1 MKILDLEQRSQEWLD
16 FHEGRISG
24 SSAKDYSSVRY
35 IPKAELVE
43 FAQSK
48 GHDFPKNLTMDNI
61 RAMLTEDELNELYA
75 NVQINDSIYKLI
87 AQRIAKPINPN
98 DYADRIPEGATYSA
112 MLRGQI
118 LEDEAREL
126 ISEKLGKQIIPGRV
140 WQSDVNEYMICS
152 PDGEIAKSIDEYTDI
167 IEAVEI
173 KCLDSWKVVKA
184 YYEKRPPLD
193 YEAQIIQYFL
203 VNENL
208 QKLYFCIYSDV
219 FTNPDLELQIFEL
232 KREDYQEKIELT
244 GRVQN
249 ATLKLVER
257 EVQKLMF

>member
-1 MKILDLEQRSQEWLD
+1 MKILDIEQRSQEWLD

-43 FAQSK
+43 FAESK

-98 DYADRIPEGATYSA
+98 DYALPEGATYSA

-118 LEDEAREL
+118 LEEEAREL
-126 ISEKLGKQIIPGRV
+126 ISEKLGKKIIPGRV
-140 WQSDVNEYMICS
+140 WQSEENEYMICS
-152 PDGEIAKSIDEYTDI
+152 PDGEFEDET
-167 IEAVEI
+167 EAVEI

-184 YYEKRPPLD
+184 YYEKHPPSE
-193 YEAQIIQYFL
+193 YKPQILQYFV
-203 VNENL
+203 VNEKL
-208 QKLYFCIYSDV
+208 KKLYFCIYSDV
-219 FTNPDLELQIFEL
+219 FSNPELGLQIFEL
-232 KREDYQEKIELT
+232 NREDYKEEIEIVK
-244 GRVQN
+244 RVEN
-249 ATLKLVER
+249 ATLELVEK

>member
-1 MKILDLEQRSQEWLD
+1 MKILDIEQRSQEWLD

-35 IPKAELVE
+35 IPKTELVE
-43 FAQSK
+43 FAESK
-48 GHDFPKNLTMDNI
+48 GYEFPKNLTMDNI

-118 LEDEAREL
+118 LEEEAREL
-126 ISEKLGKQIIPGRV
+126 ISEKLGKKIIPGRV
-140 WQSDVNEYMICS
+140 WQSEENEYMICS
-152 PDGEIAKSIDEYTDI
+152 PDGEIVDDTGKVS
-167 IEAVEI
+167 EAVEI

-184 YYEKRPPLD
+184 YYEKHPPLE

-219 FTNPDLELQIFEL
+219 FTNPELGLQIFEL

-249 ATLKLVER
+249 ATLGLVER

>member
-1 MKILDLEQRSQEWLD
+1 MKILDIEQRSQEWLD

-43 FAQSK
+43 FAKSK
-48 GHDFPKNLTMDNI
+48 GYEFPKNLTMDNI

-98 DYADRIPEGATYSA
+98 DYADRLDGAAYSA

-118 LEDEAREL
+118 LEEEAREL
-126 ISEKLGKQIIPGRV
+126 ISEKLGKRIIPGRV

-152 PDGEIAKSIDEYTDI
+152 PDGEIAESIDEYTDI

-219 FTNPDLELQIFEL
+219 FTNPDLGLQIFEL

-249 ATLKLVER
+249 ATLKLVEK

>member
-43 FAQSK
+43 FAESK
-48 GHDFPKNLTMDNI
+48 GYEFPKNLTMDNI
-61 RAMLTEDELNELYA
+61 KSMLTEDELNELYA

-98 DYADRIPEGATYSA
+98 DYADRVPEGATYSA

-126 ISEKLGKQIIPGRV
+126 ISEKLGKKIIPGRV
-140 WQSDVNEYMICS
+140 WQSEENEYMICS
-152 PDGEIAKSIDEYTDI
+152 PDGEIVDDTGKVS
-167 IEAVEI
+167 EAVEI

-184 YYEKRPPLD
+184 YYEKHPPLD

-219 FTNPDLELQIFEL
+219 FTNPDLGLQIFEL
-232 KREDYQEKIELT
+232 KREDYREKIELT

-249 ATLKLVER
+249 ATLGLVER

>member
-1 MKILDLEQRSQEWLD
+1 MKILDIEQRSQEWLD

-118 LEDEAREL
+118 LEEEARDL

-140 WQSDVNEYMICS
+140 WQSEENEYMICS
-152 PDGEIAKSIDEYTDI
+152 PDGEFEDET
-167 IEAVEI
+167 EAVEI

-184 YYEKRPPLD
+184 YYEKYPPSE
-193 YEAQIIQYFL
+193 YKPQILQYFV
-203 VNENL
+203 VNDKL
-208 QKLYFCIYSDV
+208 KKLYFCIYSDV
-219 FTNPDLELQIFEL
+219 FSNPELGLQIFEL
-232 KREDYQEKIELT
+232 NREDYKEEIEIVK
-244 GRVQN
+244 RVEN
-249 ATLKLVER
+249 ATLDLVEK

>member
-1 MKILDLEQRSQEWLD
+1 MKILDIEQRSQEWLD

-43 FAQSK
+43 FAESK
-48 GHDFPKNLTMDNI
+48 GYEFPKNLTMDNI
-61 RAMLTEDELNELYA
+61 RAMLTEDESNELYA

-118 LEDEAREL
+118 LEEEAREL
-126 ISEKLGKQIIPGRV
+126 ISEKLGKKIIPGRV
-140 WQSDVNEYMICS
+140 WQSEENEYMICS
-152 PDGEIAKSIDEYTDI
+152 PDGEIVDDSGKVS
-167 IEAVEI
+167 EAVEI

-184 YYEKRPPLD
+184 YYEKHPPLD

-219 FTNPDLELQIFEL
+219 FTNPDLGLQIFEL
-232 KREDYQEKIELT
+232 KREDYREKIELT
-244 GRVQN
+244 GMVQN

>member
-43 FAQSK
+43 FAESK
-48 GHDFPKNLTMDNI
+48 GYEFPKNLTMDNI

-98 DYADRIPEGATYSA
+98 DYTLPEGATYSA

-118 LEDEAREL
+118 LEEEAREL
-126 ISEKLGKQIIPGRV
+126 ISEKLGKKIIPGRV
-140 WQSDVNEYMICS
+140 WQSEENEYMICS
-152 PDGEIAKSIDEYTDI
+152 PDGEFEDET
-167 IEAVEI
+167 EAVEI

-184 YYEKRPPLD
+184 YYEKHPPSEYKL
-193 YEAQIIQYFL
+193 QILQYFV
-203 VNENL
+203 VNDKL
-208 QKLYFCIYSDV
+208 KKLYFCIYSDV
-219 FTNPDLELQIFEL
+219 FTNPDLGLQIFEL
-232 KREDYQEKIELT
+232 NREDYKEEIEIVK
-244 GRVQN
+244 RVEN
-249 ATLKLVER
+249 ATLELVEK

>member
-35 IPKAELVE
+35 IPKTELVE
-43 FAQSK
+43 FAESK
-48 GHDFPKNLTMDNI
+48 SYEFPKNLTMDNI
-61 RAMLTEDELNELYA
+61 KAMLTEDELNELYA

-98 DYADRIPEGATYSA
+98 DYTLPDGATYSA

-118 LEDEAREL
+118 LEEEAREL
-126 ISEKLGKQIIPGRV
+126 ISEKLGKKIIPGRV
-140 WQSDVNEYMICS
+140 WQSEENEYMICS
-152 PDGEIAKSIDEYTDI
+152 PDGEIVDDTGKVS
-167 IEAVEI
+167 EAVEI

-184 YYEKRPPLD
+184 YYEKRPPLE

-219 FTNPDLELQIFEL
+219 FTNPDLGLQIFEL
-232 KREDYQEKIELT
+232 KREDYREKIELT

-249 ATLKLVER
+249 ATLGLVER

>member
-35 IPKAELVE
+35 IPKTELVE
-43 FAQSK
+43 FAESK
-48 GHDFPKNLTMDNI
+48 GYEFPKNLTMDNI

-98 DYADRIPEGATYSA
+98 DYTLPEGATYSA

-118 LEDEAREL
+118 LEEEAREL
-126 ISEKLGKQIIPGRV
+126 ISEKLGKKIIPGRV

-152 PDGEIAKSIDEYTDI
+152 PDGEIVDDTGKVS
-167 IEAVEI
+167 EAVEI

-184 YYEKRPPLD
+184 YYEKHPPLD

-219 FTNPDLELQIFEL
+219 FTNPDLGLQIFEL
-232 KREDYQEKIELT
+232 KREDYREKIELT

-249 ATLKLVER
+249 ATLGLVER

>member
-43 FAQSK
+43 FAESK
-48 GHDFPKNLTMDNI
+48 GYDFPKNLTMDNI
-61 RAMLTEDELNELYA
+61 KAMLTEDELNELYA

-98 DYADRIPEGATYSA
+98 DYADRIPDGATYSA

-118 LEDEAREL
+118 LEEEAREL
-126 ISEKLGKQIIPGRV
+126 ISEKLGKKIIPGRV

-152 PDGEIAKSIDEYTDI
+152 PDGEIVDDTGKVS
-167 IEAVEI
+167 EAVEI

-184 YYEKRPPLD
+184 YYEKHPPLD

-219 FTNPDLELQIFEL
+219 FTNPDLGLQIFEL
-232 KREDYQEKIELT
+232 KREDYREKIELT

-249 ATLKLVER
+249 ATLGLVER

>member
-1 MKILDLEQRSQEWLD
+1 MKILDLEQRTQEWLD

-48 GHDFPKNLTMDNI
+48 GYEFPKNLTMDNI
-61 RAMLTEDELNELYA
+61 RAMMTEDELNELYA
-75 NVQINDSIYKLI
+75 NVQLNDSIYKLI

-98 DYADRIPEGATYSA
+98 DYADRIPEGVTYSA

-152 PDGEIAKSIDEYTDI
+152 PDGEIVDETGDVF
-167 IEAVEI
+167 EAVEI
-173 KCLDSWKVVKA
+173 KCLDSWKVVRA
-184 YYEKRPPLD
+184 FYEKRPPLD

-208 QKLYFCIYSDV
+208 RTLYFCIYSDV
-219 FTNPDLELQIFEL
+219 FTNPELGLQIFEL
-232 KREDYQEKIELT
+232 KREDYQEAIEMT

-249 ATLKLVER
+249 TTLELVEE

>member
-1 MKILDLEQRSQEWLD
+1 MKILDLEQRTQEWLD

-24 SSAKDYSSVRY
+24 SSAKEYSSVRY

-43 FAQSK
+43 FAKSK
-48 GHDFPKNLTMDNI
+48 GYEFPKNLTMDNI
-61 RAMLTEDELNELYA
+61 RAMMTEDELNELYA
-75 NVQINDSIYKLI
+75 NVQLNDSIYKLI

-98 DYADRIPEGATYSA
+98 DYADKIPEGATYSA

-126 ISEKLGKQIIPGRV
+126 IAEKLGKQIIPGRV

-152 PDGEIAKSIDEYTDI
+152 PDGEIVDETGDVS
-167 IEAVEI
+167 EAVEI
-173 KCLDSWKVVKA
+173 KCLDSWKVVRA
-184 YYEKRPPLD
+184 FYEKRPPLD

-219 FTNPDLELQIFEL
+219 FTNPELGLQIFEL
-232 KREDYQEKIELT
+232 KRKDYQEAIEMT

-249 ATLKLVER
+249 ATLDLVEK

>member
-1 MKILDLEQRSQEWLD
+1 MKILDIEQRSQEWLD

-35 IPKAELVE
+35 IPKTELVE
-43 FAQSK
+43 FAESK
-48 GHDFPKNLTMDNI
+48 GYEFPKNLTMDNI
-61 RAMLTEDELNELYA
+61 RAMMTEDELNELYA

-98 DYADRIPEGATYSA
+98 DYADRLEGATYSA

-126 ISEKLGKQIIPGRV
+126 ISEKLGKKIIPGRV
-140 WQSDVNEYMICS
+140 WQSEENEYMICS
-152 PDGEIAKSIDEYTDI
+152 PDGEIVDDTGKVS
-167 IEAVEI
+167 EAVEI

-184 YYEKRPPLD
+184 YYEKHPPLD

-219 FTNPDLELQIFEL
+219 FTNPDLGLQIFEL
-232 KREDYQEKIELT
+232 KREDYREKIELT

-249 ATLKLVER
+249 ATLGLVER

>member
-98 DYADRIPEGATYSA
+98 DYADRLNGATYSA
-112 MLRGQI
+112 ILRGQI
-118 LEDEAREL
+118 LEDEARDL
-126 ISEKLGKQIIPGRV
+126 ISEKLGKKIIPGRV

-152 PDGEIAKSIDEYTDI
+152 PDGEFEDET
-167 IEAVEI
+167 EAVEI

-184 YYEKRPPLD
+184 YYEKHPPSE
-193 YEAQIIQYFL
+193 YKPQILQYFV
-203 VNENL
+203 VNDKL
-208 QKLYFCIYSDV
+208 KKLYFCIYSDV
-219 FTNPDLELQIFEL
+219 FSNPELGLQIFEL
-232 KREDYQEKIELT
+232 NREDYKEEIEIVK
-244 GRVQN
+244 RVEN
-249 ATLKLVER
+249 ATLELVEK

>member
-35 IPKAELVE
+35 IPKTELVE
-43 FAQSK
+43 FAESK
-48 GHDFPKNLTMDNI
+48 GYEFPKNLTMDNI

-118 LEDEAREL
+118 LEEEAREL
-126 ISEKLGKQIIPGRV
+126 ISEKLGKKIIPGRV
-140 WQSDVNEYMICS
+140 WQSEENEYMICS
-152 PDGEIAKSIDEYTDI
+152 PDGEIVDDTGKVS
-167 IEAVEI
+167 EAVEI

-184 YYEKRPPLD
+184 YYEKHPPLD

-219 FTNPDLELQIFEL
+219 FTNPELGLQIFEL
-232 KREDYQEKIELT
+232 KREDYREKIELT

-249 ATLKLVER
+249 ATLGLVER

>member
-1 MKILDLEQRSQEWLD
+1 MKILDIEQRSQEWLD

-43 FAQSK
+43 FAESK
-48 GHDFPKNLTMDNI
+48 GYEFPKNLTMDNI
-61 RAMLTEDELNELYA
+61 KAMLTEDELNELYA

-98 DYADRIPEGATYSA
+98 DYTLPEGATYSA

-118 LEDEAREL
+118 LEEEAREL
-126 ISEKLGKQIIPGRV
+126 ISEKLGKKIIPGRV

-152 PDGEIAKSIDEYTDI
+152 PDGEIVDDTGKVS
-167 IEAVEI
+167 EAVEI

-184 YYEKRPPLD
+184 YYEKHPPLD

-219 FTNPDLELQIFEL
+219 FTNPELGLQIFEL
-232 KREDYQEKIELT
+232 KREDYREKIELT

-249 ATLKLVER
+249 ATLGLVER

>member
-1 MKILDLEQRSQEWLD
+1 MKILDLEQRTQEWLD

-48 GHDFPKNLTMDNI
+48 GYEFPKNLTMDNI
-61 RAMLTEDELNELYA
+61 RAMMTEDELNELYA
-75 NVQINDSIYKLI
+75 NVQLNDSIYKLI

-126 ISEKLGKQIIPGRV
+126 ISEKLGKRIIPGRV

-152 PDGEIAKSIDEYTDI
+152 PDGEIAEPIDEYTDI

-219 FTNPDLELQIFEL
+219 FTNPDLGLQIFEL
-232 KREDYQEKIELT
+232 KREDYQEAIEMT
-244 GRVQN
+244 GRVQS
-249 ATLKLVER
+249 ATLELVEK

>member
-43 FAQSK
+43 FAESK
-48 GHDFPKNLTMDNI
+48 GYDFPKNLTMDNI
-61 RAMLTEDELNELYA
+61 RATLTEDELNELYA

-87 AQRIAKPINPN
+87 AQRIAKPINLN

-140 WQSDVNEYMICS
+140 WQSEENEYMICS
-152 PDGEIAKSIDEYTDI
+152 PDGEIVDDSGKVS
-167 IEAVEI
+167 EAVEI

-184 YYEKRPPLD
+184 YYEKHPPLD

-219 FTNPDLELQIFEL
+219 FTNPDLGLQIFEL
-232 KREDYQEKIELT
+232 KREDYREKIELT
-244 GRVQN
+244 GMVQN

>member
-35 IPKAELVE
+35 IPKDELVE
-43 FAQSK
+43 FAESK
-48 GHDFPKNLTMDNI
+48 GYEFPKNLTMDNI
-61 RAMLTEDELNELYA
+61 KAMLTEDELNELYA

-98 DYADRIPEGATYSA
+98 DYTLPEGVTYSA

-126 ISEKLGKQIIPGRV
+126 ISEKLGKKIIPGRV
-140 WQSDVNEYMICS
+140 WQSEENEYMICS
-152 PDGEIAKSIDEYTDI
+152 PDGEIVDDTGKVS
-167 IEAVEI
+167 EAVEI

-184 YYEKRPPLD
+184 YYEKHPPSE
-193 YEAQIIQYFL
+193 YKPQILQYFV
-203 VNENL
+203 VNDKL
-208 QKLYFCIYSDV
+208 KKLYFCIYSDV
-219 FTNPDLELQIFEL
+219 FSNPELGLQIFEL
-232 KREDYQEKIELT
+232 NREDYKEEIEIVK
-244 GRVQN
+244 RVEN
-249 ATLKLVER
+249 ATLELVEK

>member
-1 MKILDLEQRSQEWLD
+1 MKILDIEQRSQEWLD

-43 FAQSK
+43 FAESK
-48 GHDFPKNLTMDNI
+48 GYDFPKNLTMDNI
-61 RAMLTEDELNELYA
+61 KAMLTEDELNELYA

-98 DYADRIPEGATYSA
+98 DYADRLNGATYSA

-118 LEDEAREL
+118 LEEEARDL

-140 WQSDVNEYMICS
+140 WQSEENEYMICS
-152 PDGEIAKSIDEYTDI
+152 PDGEFEDET
-167 IEAVEI
+167 EAVEI

-184 YYEKRPPLD
+184 YYEKHPPSE
-193 YEAQIIQYFL
+193 YKPQILQYFV
-203 VNENL
+203 VNDKL
-208 QKLYFCIYSDV
+208 KKLYFCIYSDV
-219 FTNPDLELQIFEL
+219 FSNPELGLQIFEL
-232 KREDYQEKIELT
+232 NREDYKEEIEIVK
-244 GRVQN
+244 RVEN
-249 ATLKLVER
+249 ATLELVEK

>member
-1 MKILDLEQRSQEWLD
+1 MKILDIEQRSQEWLD

-43 FAQSK
+43 FAESK
-48 GHDFPKNLTMDNI
+48 GHEFPKNLTMDNI

-98 DYADRIPEGATYSA
+98 DYTLPEGATYSA

-118 LEDEAREL
+118 LEEEARDL

-152 PDGEIAKSIDEYTDI
+152 PDGEFEDET
-167 IEAVEI
+167 EAVEI

-184 YYEKRPPLD
+184 YYEKHPPSE
-193 YEAQIIQYFL
+193 YKPQILQYFV
-203 VNENL
+203 VNEKL
-208 QKLYFCIYSDV
+208 KKLYFCIYSDV
-219 FTNPDLELQIFEL
+219 FSNPELGLQIFEL
-232 KREDYQEKIELT
+232 NREDYKEEIEIVK
-244 GRVQN
+244 RVEN
-249 ATLKLVER
+249 ATLELVEK

>member
-43 FAQSK
+43 FAESK
-48 GHDFPKNLTMDNI
+48 GYDFPKNLTMDNI
-61 RAMLTEDELNELYA
+61 KAMLTEDELNELYA

-118 LEDEAREL
+118 LEEEAREL
-126 ISEKLGKQIIPGRV
+126 ISEKLGKKIIPGRV
-140 WQSDVNEYMICS
+140 WQSEENEYMICS
-152 PDGEIAKSIDEYTDI
+152 PDGEIVDDTGKVS
-167 IEAVEI
+167 EAVEI

-184 YYEKRPPLD
+184 YYEKHPPLD

-219 FTNPDLELQIFEL
+219 FTNPELGLQIFEL
-232 KREDYQEKIELT
+232 KREDYREKIELT

-249 ATLKLVER
+249 ATLGLVER

>member
-43 FAQSK
+43 FAESK
-48 GHDFPKNLTMDNI
+48 GYEFPKNLTMDNI

-118 LEDEAREL
+118 LEEEAREL
-126 ISEKLGKQIIPGRV
+126 ISEKLGKKIIPGRV
-140 WQSDVNEYMICS
+140 WQSEENEYMICS
-152 PDGEIAKSIDEYTDI
+152 PDGEFEDET
-167 IEAVEI
+167 EAVEI

-184 YYEKRPPLD
+184 YYEKHPPLD

-219 FTNPDLELQIFEL
+219 FTNPDLGLQIFEL
-232 KREDYQEKIELT
+232 KREDYREKIELT

-249 ATLKLVER
+249 ATLGLVER

>member
-43 FAQSK
+43 FAESK
-48 GHDFPKNLTMDNI
+48 GYDFPKNLTMDNI
-61 RAMLTEDELNELYA
+61 KAMLTEDELNELYA

-118 LEDEAREL
+118 LEEEARKL

-140 WQSDVNEYMICS
+140 WQSEENEYMICS
-152 PDGEIAKSIDEYTDI
+152 PDGEIVDDTGKVS
-167 IEAVEI
+167 EAVEI

-184 YYEKRPPLD
+184 YYEKHPPLD

-219 FTNPDLELQIFEL
+219 FTNPDLGLQIFEL
-232 KREDYQEKIELT
+232 KREDYREKIELT

-249 ATLKLVER
+249 ATLGLVER

>member
-35 IPKAELVE
+35 IPKTELVE
-43 FAQSK
+43 FAESK
-48 GHDFPKNLTMDNI
+48 GYEFPKNLTMDNI
-61 RAMLTEDELNELYA
+61 QAMLTEDELNELYA

-118 LEDEAREL
+118 LEEEAREL

-152 PDGEIAKSIDEYTDI
+152 PDGEIVDDTGKVS
-167 IEAVEI
+167 EAVEI

-184 YYEKRPPLD
+184 YYEKHPPLD

-219 FTNPDLELQIFEL
+219 FTNPDLGLQIFEL
-232 KREDYQEKIELT
+232 KREDYREKIELT

-249 ATLKLVER
+249 ATLGLVER

>member
-43 FAQSK
+43 FAESK
-48 GHDFPKNLTMDNI
+48 GYEFPKNLTMDNI

-118 LEDEAREL
+118 LEEEARDL
-126 ISEKLGKQIIPGRV
+126 ISEKLGKKIIPGRV
-140 WQSDVNEYMICS
+140 WQSEENEYMICS
-152 PDGEIAKSIDEYTDI
+152 PDGEIVDDTGKVS
-167 IEAVEI
+167 EAVEI

-184 YYEKRPPLD
+184 YYEKRPPLE

-219 FTNPDLELQIFEL
+219 FTNPELGLQIFEL
-232 KREDYQEKIELT
+232 KREDYREKIELT

-249 ATLKLVER
+249 ATLGLVER

>member
-43 FAQSK
+43 FAESK
-48 GHDFPKNLTMDNI
+48 GYEFPKNLTMDNI

-98 DYADRIPEGATYSA
+98 DYADRVPEGATYSA

-118 LEDEAREL
+118 LEEEARDL

-152 PDGEIAKSIDEYTDI
+152 PDGEFEDET
-167 IEAVEI
+167 EAVEI

-184 YYEKRPPLD
+184 YYEKHPPLD

-219 FTNPDLELQIFEL
+219 FTNPDLGLQIFEL
-232 KREDYQEKIELT
+232 NREDYKEEIEIVK
-244 GRVQN
+244 RVEN
-249 ATLKLVER
+249 ATLELVEK

>member
-35 IPKAELVE
+35 MPKAELVE

-98 DYADRIPEGATYSA
+98 DYADRLNGATYSA

-118 LEDEAREL
+118 LEDEARDL
-126 ISEKLGKQIIPGRV
+126 ISEKLGKKIIPGRV

-152 PDGEIAKSIDEYTDI
+152 PDGEFEDET
-167 IEAVEI
+167 EAVEI

-184 YYEKRPPLD
+184 YYEKHPPSE
-193 YEAQIIQYFL
+193 YKPQILQYFV
-203 VNENL
+203 VNDKL
-208 QKLYFCIYSDV
+208 KKLYFCIYSDV
-219 FTNPDLELQIFEL
+219 FSNPELGLQIFEL
-232 KREDYQEKIELT
+232 NREDYKEEIEIVK
-244 GRVQN
+244 RVEN
-249 ATLKLVER
+249 ATLELVEK

>member
-1 MKILDLEQRSQEWLD
+1 MKILDIEQRSQEWLD

-35 IPKAELVE
+35 IPKVELVE
-43 FAQSK
+43 FAESK
-48 GHDFPKNLTMDNI
+48 GYEFPKNLTMDNI

-118 LEDEAREL
+118 LEEEAREL
-126 ISEKLGKQIIPGRV
+126 ISEKLGKKIIPGRV
-140 WQSDVNEYMICS
+140 WQSEENEYMICS
-152 PDGEIAKSIDEYTDI
+152 PDGEFEDET
-167 IEAVEI
+167 EAVEI

-184 YYEKRPPLD
+184 YYEKHPPSE
-193 YEAQIIQYFL
+193 YKPQILQYFV
-203 VNENL
+203 VNEKL
-208 QKLYFCIYSDV
+208 KRLYFCIYSDV
-219 FTNPDLELQIFEL
+219 FSNPNLGLQIFEL
-232 KREDYQEKIELT
+232 DREDYKEEIEIVKRVEK
-244 GRVQN
+244 
-249 ATLKLVER
+249 ATLELVEK

>member
-43 FAQSK
+43 FAESK
-48 GHDFPKNLTMDNI
+48 GYEFSKNLTMDNI

-98 DYADRIPEGATYSA
+98 DYADRLNGATYSA

-118 LEDEAREL
+118 LEDEARDL

-152 PDGEIAKSIDEYTDI
+152 PDGEFEDET
-167 IEAVEI
+167 EAVEI

-184 YYEKRPPLD
+184 YYEKHPPSE
-193 YEAQIIQYFL
+193 YKPQILQYFV
-203 VNENL
+203 VNEKL
-208 QKLYFCIYSDV
+208 KKLYFCIYSDV
-219 FTNPDLELQIFEL
+219 FSNPELGLQIFEL
-232 KREDYQEKIELT
+232 NREDYKEEIEIVK
-244 GRVQN
+244 RVQN

>member
-35 IPKAELVE
+35 IPKTELVE
-43 FAQSK
+43 FAESK
-48 GHDFPKNLTMDNI
+48 GYDFPKNLTMDNI

-98 DYADRIPEGATYSA
+98 DYTLPEGATYSA

-118 LEDEAREL
+118 LEEEAREL
-126 ISEKLGKQIIPGRV
+126 ISEKLGKKIIPGRV

-152 PDGEIAKSIDEYTDI
+152 PDGEIVDDTGKVS
-167 IEAVEI
+167 EAVEI

-184 YYEKRPPLD
+184 YYEKHPPLD

-219 FTNPDLELQIFEL
+219 FTNPDLGLQIFEL
-232 KREDYQEKIELT
+232 KREDYREKIELT

-249 ATLKLVER
+249 ATLGLVER

>member
-35 IPKAELVE
+35 IPKTELVE
-43 FAQSK
+43 FAESK
-48 GHDFPKNLTMDNI
+48 GYEFPKNLTMDNI
-61 RAMLTEDELNELYA
+61 KEMLTEDELNELYA

-98 DYADRIPEGATYSA
+98 DYTLPEGATYSA

-140 WQSDVNEYMICS
+140 WQSEENEYMICS
-152 PDGEIAKSIDEYTDI
+152 PDGEIVDDTGKVS
-167 IEAVEI
+167 EAVEI

-184 YYEKRPPLD
+184 YYEKHPPLD

-219 FTNPDLELQIFEL
+219 FTNPDLGLQIFEL
-232 KREDYQEKIELT
+232 KREDYREKIELT

-249 ATLKLVER
+249 ATLGLVER

>member
-1 MKILDLEQRSQEWLD
+1 MKILDIEQRSQEWLD

-43 FAQSK
+43 FAESK
-48 GHDFPKNLTMDNI
+48 GYDFPKDLTMDNI
-61 RAMLTEDELNELYA
+61 KAMLTEDELNELYA

-126 ISEKLGKQIIPGRV
+126 ISEKLGKKIIPGRV
-140 WQSDVNEYMICS
+140 WQSEENEYMICS
-152 PDGEIAKSIDEYTDI
+152 PDGEIVDDTGKVS
-167 IEAVEI
+167 EAVEI

-184 YYEKRPPLD
+184 YYEKHPPLD

-208 QKLYFCIYSDV
+208 QKLYFYIYSDV
-219 FTNPDLELQIFEL
+219 FKNPDLGLQIFEL
-232 KREDYQEKIELT
+232 KREDYREKIELT

-249 ATLKLVER
+249 ATLGLVER

>member
-35 IPKAELVE
+35 IPKTELVE
-43 FAQSK
+43 FAESK
-48 GHDFPKNLTMDNI
+48 GYEFPKNLTMDNI

-140 WQSDVNEYMICS
+140 WQSEENEYMICS
-152 PDGEIAKSIDEYTDI
+152 PDGEIVDDTGKVS
-167 IEAVEI
+167 EAVEI

-184 YYEKRPPLD
+184 YYEKHPPLD

-232 KREDYQEKIELT
+232 KREDYREKIELT

-249 ATLKLVER
+249 ATLGLVER

>member
-43 FAQSK
+43 FAESK
-48 GHDFPKNLTMDNI
+48 GHEFPKNLTMDNI
-61 RAMLTEDELNELYA
+61 RAMMTEDELNELYA

-126 ISEKLGKQIIPGRV
+126 ISEKLGKKIIPGRV
-140 WQSDVNEYMICS
+140 WQSEENEYMICS
-152 PDGEIAKSIDEYTDI
+152 PDGEIVDDTGKVS
-167 IEAVEI
+167 EAVEI

-184 YYEKRPPLD
+184 YYEKHPPLD

-219 FTNPDLELQIFEL
+219 FTNPDLGLQIFEL
-232 KREDYQEKIELT
+232 NREDYKEEIEIVK
-244 GRVQN
+244 RVEN
-249 ATLKLVER
+249 ATLELVEK

>member
-35 IPKAELVE
+35 IPKTELVE
-43 FAQSK
+43 FAESK
-48 GHDFPKNLTMDNI
+48 GYDFPKNLTMDNI
-61 RAMLTEDELNELYA
+61 KAMLTEDELNELYA

-98 DYADRIPEGATYSA
+98 DYADRLNGATYSA

-118 LEDEAREL
+118 LEEEARDL

-140 WQSDVNEYMICS
+140 WQSEENEYMICS
-152 PDGEIAKSIDEYTDI
+152 PDGEFEDET
-167 IEAVEI
+167 EAVEI

-184 YYEKRPPLD
+184 YYEKHPPSE
-193 YEAQIIQYFL
+193 YKPQILQYFV
-203 VNENL
+203 VNNKL
-208 QKLYFCIYSDV
+208 KKLYFCIYSDV
-219 FTNPDLELQIFEL
+219 FSNPELGLQIFEL
-232 KREDYQEKIELT
+232 NREDYKEEIEIVK
-244 GRVQN
+244 RVEN
-249 ATLKLVER
+249 ATLELVEK

>member
-1 MKILDLEQRSQEWLD
+1 MKILDIEQRSQEWLD

-98 DYADRIPEGATYSA
+98 DYADRIPDGATYSA

-118 LEDEAREL
+118 LEEEAREL
-126 ISEKLGKQIIPGRV
+126 ISEKLGKKIIPGRV
-140 WQSDVNEYMICS
+140 WQSEENEYMICS
-152 PDGEIAKSIDEYTDI
+152 PDGEFEDET
-167 IEAVEI
+167 EAVEI

-184 YYEKRPPLD
+184 YYEKHPPSE
-193 YEAQIIQYFL
+193 YKPQIIQYFV
-203 VNENL
+203 VNEKL
-208 QKLYFCIYSDV
+208 KKLYFCIYSDV
-219 FTNPDLELQIFEL
+219 FSNPELGLQIFEL
-232 KREDYQEKIELT
+232 NREDYKEEIEIVK
-244 GRVQN
+244 RVEN
-249 ATLKLVER
+249 ATLELVEK

>member
-43 FAQSK
+43 FAESK
-48 GHDFPKNLTMDNI
+48 GYEFPKNLTMDNI

-98 DYADRIPEGATYSA
+98 DYADRLNGATYSA

-118 LEDEAREL
+118 LEEEAGEL
-126 ISEKLGKQIIPGRV
+126 ISEKLDKKIIPGRV
-140 WQSDVNEYMICS
+140 WQSEENEYMICS
-152 PDGEIAKSIDEYTDI
+152 PDGEIVDDTGKVS
-167 IEAVEI
+167 EAVEI

-184 YYEKRPPLD
+184 YYEKHPPSE
-193 YEAQIIQYFL
+193 YKPQILQYFV
-203 VNENL
+203 VNDKL
-208 QKLYFCIYSDV
+208 KKLYFCIYSDV
-219 FTNPDLELQIFEL
+219 FSNPELGLQIFEL
-232 KREDYQEKIELT
+232 NREDYKEEIEIVK
-244 GRVQN
+244 RVEN
-249 ATLKLVER
+249 ATLELVEK

>member
-43 FAQSK
+43 FAESK
-48 GHDFPKNLTMDNI
+48 GYDFPKNLTMDNI
-61 RAMLTEDELNELYA
+61 KAMLTEDELNELYA

-118 LEDEAREL
+118 LEEEAREL

-140 WQSDVNEYMICS
+140 WQSEENEYMICS
-152 PDGEIAKSIDEYTDI
+152 PDGEIVDDTGKVS
-167 IEAVEI
+167 EAVEI

-184 YYEKRPPLD
+184 YYEKHPPLD
-193 YEAQIIQYFL
+193 QYFL

-219 FTNPDLELQIFEL
+219 FTNPDLGLQIFEL
-232 KREDYQEKIELT
+232 KREDYREKIELT

-249 ATLKLVER
+249 ATLGLVER

>member
-43 FAQSK
+43 FAESK
-48 GHDFPKNLTMDNI
+48 GYEFPKNLTMDNI
-61 RAMLTEDELNELYA
+61 KAMLTEDELNELYA

-98 DYADRIPEGATYSA
+98 DYTLPEGATYSA

-118 LEDEAREL
+118 LEEEAREL
-126 ISEKLGKQIIPGRV
+126 ISEKLGKKIIPGRV

-152 PDGEIAKSIDEYTDI
+152 PDGEIVDDTGKVS
-167 IEAVEI
+167 EAVEI

-184 YYEKRPPLD
+184 YYEKHPPLD

-219 FTNPDLELQIFEL
+219 FTNPDLGLQIFEL
-232 KREDYQEKIELT
+232 KREDYREKIELT

-249 ATLKLVER
+249 ATLGLVER